1 MTFPPLLDLR
11 FWLDPAFQSA
21 LIIKIELNGK
31 MTERLQM
38 GNVGGREKR
47 RVG

>member
-1 MTFPPLLDLR
+1 MFDSR
-11 FWLDPAFQSA
+11 LDPAFQSD

-38 GNVGGREKR
+38 GNVGGKVEKEDR
-47 RVG
+47 LRVRLR